1 MLSEYNAV
9 MTIDEVCEVLMIG
22 RNTVYKLLNTGELKA
37 FRVGRVW
44 KIPREAVIAFI
55 RDSFT

>member
-1 MLSEYNAV
+1 MLSEYGAV
-9 MTIDEVCEVLMIG
+9 MTIDEVSEVLMIG
-22 RNTVYKLLNTGELKA
+22 RNTIYKLLNAGKLKA